1 MNDLDKLL
9 ADYKGAYLSYPQVRR
24 DVEFKL
30 MAALVDEVK
39 ALKAAIIPVSGVSGP
54 IFTREMGRYEADL
67 PTPIVVDVSTA
78 EVTMRRKPG
87 RPPKVEEAA

>member
-1 MNDLDKLL
+1 MDLDKLL

-30 MAALVDEVK
+30 MAALVEEVK
-39 ALKAAIIPVSGVSGP
+39 ALKARRDAPDIPPVIGA
-54 IFTREMGRYEADL
+54 E
-67 PTPIVVDVSTA
+67 IVRNAVA
-78 EVTMRRKPG
+78 EHAVKRGPG

>member
-1 MNDLDKLL
+1 MDLDKLL

-39 ALKAAIIPVSGVSGP
+39 VLKAASTMPRV
-54 IFTREMGRYEADL
+54 TDL
-67 PTPIVVDVSTA
+67 PAETVIALQEAGPGRVV
-78 EVTMRRKPG
+78 EVDPVTRMPAKRGPG
-87 RPPKVEEAA
+87 RPPKAEAA